1 MKILNTKF
9 NGLKII
15 EGIKFDDSRGYF
27 REIFSKKLF
36 KKKKFIFWCM
46 SKSRKNVLRGMHI
59 QTKKT
64 QTKIISVVKG
74 KILDVVIDCRPKSKS
89 FGKHFKTI
97 LSEKNCKSLLIPAG
111 FAHGFLAFDKENIVF
126 YGNDNYRSANGQITI
141 SWIDPSVKIKWPVG
155 KKIIS
160 NKDKSGIS
168 FKEFVKKI

>member
-9 NGLKII
+9 NGLRII

-27 REIFSKKLF
+27 REIFLKKLF

-46 SKSRKNVLRGMHI
+46 SKSKKNVLRGMHT

-64 QTKIISVVKG
+64 QTKIVSVVKG

-111 FAHGFLAFDKENIVF
+111 FAHGFLTLDKENIVF
-126 YGNDNYRSANGQITI
+126 YGNDNYRSANNEVTI
-141 SWIDPSVKIKWPVG
+141 SWNDPIIKINWPSE

-160 NKDKSGIS
+160 NKDKSGTS

>member
-1 MKILNTKF
+1 MKILNIKF

-27 REIFSKKLF
+27 REIFLKKLF

-46 SKSRKNVLRGMHI
+46 SKSKINVLRGLHI

-64 QTKIISVVKG
+64 QTKIVSVVKG

-111 FAHGFLAFDKENIVF
+111 FAHGFLALDKENIVF
-126 YGNDNYRSANGQITI
+126 YGTDNYRSANNETTI
-141 SWIDPSVKIKWPVG
+141 SWNDPIIKINWPSK